1 MKELFKQ
8 SYVQKTIAMGILIL
22 SLWLLKDILNLILLT
37 FLFTYLFYTV
47 FSFVEKRTNTHPK
60 ILLLLVY
67 GTFVSILS
75 IVLYKYAPIITKEMM
90 DISTQLSSFQF
101 DDYKGS
107 LNPNV
112 YEYLRGFDFSGYLRD
127 SGSQVIKSI
136 ANVGSFAI
144 QVIMA
149 FLLSFFFL
157 LEKDKCISFLS
168 RFEKSKVSFLYQFY
182 KEFGQNF
189 LNTFG
194 KVVQIQIMIAGANS
208 VLSFFGLWIIGFHQ
222 LLGLSIMIFI
232 LGLIPVA
239 GTFISMIPLTIIA
252 FKIGGLVKILHVLIL
267 IVVIHAAE
275 NYVLNPKLYSLK
287 MKLPI
292 FFTFLILIVS
302 EHLMGV
308 WGLLLGIPLFMF
320 VLDIIK
326 YPNKNAGKTK

>member
-1 MKELFKQ
+1 M
-8 SYVQKTIAMGILIL
+8 
-22 SLWLLKDILNLILLT
+22 
-37 FLFTYLFYTV
+37 
-47 FSFVEKRTNTHPK
+47 EKHTNIHSK

-67 GTFVSILS
+67 GMFVSIVS
-75 IVLYKYAPIITKEMM
+75 VVIYKYAPIITKQIM

-112 YEYLRGFDFSGYLRD
+112 YEYLWGFDFSGYIRD
-127 SGSQVIKSI
+127 LGSQVIKSI

-144 QVIMA
+144 QVFVA

-168 RFEKSKVSFLYQFY
+168 RFEEGKVSFLYRYY

-208 VLSFFGLWIIGFHQ
+208 VLSFFGLWIIGFNQ
-222 LLGLSIMIFI
+222 LLGLSIMIFL
-232 LGLIPVA
+232 LGLIPVV

-275 NYVLNPKLYSLK
+275 NYVFESKA
-287 MKLPI
+287 
-292 FFTFLILIVS
+292 ILIEDETS
-302 EHLMGV
+302 YFLYFFDPHCL
-308 WGLLLGIPLFMF
+308 
-320 VLDIIK
+320 
-326 YPNKNAGKTK
+326 